1 VLPAHDIEYA
11 RGVPKKSRRASE
23 SANGIESGNPLEE
36 LNDMLKRTRL
46 SLAIG
51 AAFGAGLVGVAPAV
65 FAQGTVLER
74 AEITGSSLRRV
85 DAETAL
91 PVTIIRGEDLVKQGV
106 TTAEQAVQRIA
117 ANQSNFGVS
126 QAIGATT
133 GGKAEA
139 DLRGLGAATGQFGN
153 KTLVLLNGRRI
164 ANHAFDSAAV
174 DLNSIPFSA
183 IDRIEVLRDGASAIY
198 GTDAIGGVIN
208 FILRR
213 DYQGVE
219 VMAEWQAPQADGGG
233 ETARANILAG
243 WGSLSKDGWNVMGAL
258 DWRKQNVLEA
268 KDRDFA
274 KTGVLGPTRDDLL
287 AGTSGTSFPGD
298 AGGFEPSGPA
308 CAPPGSLPATN
319 AAGTAFSSCRYDFTR
334 DIDIIPENEQLT
346 WLLRG
351 SFALGKDHLL
361 SAEYLNATNE
371 ATSKVAAAPTSHF
384 IPATSP
390 FFPAGASVIAVPGF
404 GSGNI
409 ANWRQNP
416 AGKRVSGDDTTTER
430 YYVELTGLLFDWDYR
445 TSLGRTTNE
454 STASVKSGYV
464 SDDIMQQGVIDG
476 AINPF
481 GPQSAAGTAAIASA
495 QNAADTLIGE
505 YKMSW
510 IDARVS
516 KDIYQM
522 ASGPLSLALGTE
534 FRKEESFFEAT
545 AITAQLGSLGI
556 DPDSDTSGDRDV
568 FAFFGELNIPL
579 MKNLEMS
586 LAVRYDDYSD
596 FGNTTNPKIG
606 LRYQPTKSILLRA
619 SYNTGFRAPTLYEIY
634 QPQSLT
640 FTTDNYDDPL
650 LCPGGVPVPGATEGA
665 VCGQQVLSRSGGPG
679 GLGLP
684 IDSLQPEESDT
695 WSVGFVFE
703 PMQSVTFGLDYW
715 SINLE
720 NQISGLPE
728 QAIFG
733 DPTKYAGRFV
743 RCSQLPAGPGPGIDR
758 TDADVCLNFP
768 AFDPIA
774 YIDQPNEN
782 LGDLKTS
789 GFDVSLIW
797 RPGATDYG
805 RFVIGLDGTYVTKY
819 EYQRERGGQFI
830 DALGDYT
837 DNAPVFRWQ
846 HVLTLNWTAGPWSAV
861 FANRY
866 KSGYMDQG
874 GANEV
879 GNYSVFDTTL
889 TWTSKNLT
897 LSGGVLNLLD
907 KDPPRSVQSTTFQR
921 GYDPRFTDP
930 RGRTWLM
937 RVGYKFI

>member
-1 VLPAHDIEYA
+1 M
-11 RGVPKKSRRASE
+11 SRVQR
-23 SANGIESGNPLEE
+23 SALGIESGNPLEE
-36 LNDMLKRTRL
+36 FLNMLKRTRL
-46 SLAIG
+46 SLAVS
-51 AAFGAGLVGVAPAV
+51 AAFGAGLVGLTPAV
-65 FAQGTVLER
+65 TAQTTTLER

-91 PVTIIRGEDLVKQGV
+91 PVTIIRGDDLIKQGV
-106 TTAEQAVQRIA
+106 TTAEQAMQRIA
-117 ANQSNFGVS
+117 ANQSNFGIS
-126 QAIGATT
+126 GAIGATT

-139 DLRGLGAATGQFGN
+139 DLRGLSAASGTNAN

-164 ANHAFDSAAV
+164 ANHAFDSAAA
-174 DLNSIPFSA
+174 DLNAIPLAA

-219 VMAEWQAPQADGGG
+219 VMGEWQAPQADGGG

-243 WGSLSKDGWNVMGAL
+243 WGSLAKDGWNVMGAF

-268 KDRDFA
+268 KDREFA
-274 KTGVLGPTRDDLL
+274 RTGVLGPTRDDLL
-287 AGTSGTSFPGD
+287 SGTSGTSFPGD

-308 CAPPGSLPATN
+308 CNPPTSLPATD
-319 AAGTAFSSCRYDFTR
+319 AAGTAFDSCRYDFTR
-334 DIDIIPENEQLT
+334 DIDIIPENEQTTL
-346 WLLRG
+346 LLRG
-351 SFALGKDHLL
+351 SFALGKDHVLA
-361 SAEYLNATNE
+361 AEYLNAKNE
-371 ATSKVAAAPTSHF
+371 ATSKVAAAPTSSF
-384 IPATSP
+384 IPSTSP

-404 GSGNI
+404 GDGNI
-409 ANWRQNP
+409 ANWRQVP
-416 AGKRVSGDDTTTER
+416 AGKRISGDDTTTER
-430 YYVELTGLLFDWDYR
+430 YYLELTGLVVGWDYR
-445 TSLGRTTNE
+445 TSVGQSKNE
-454 STASVKSGYV
+454 STASVSNGYV
-464 SDDIMQQGVIDG
+464 NDDLIQDGITAGV
-476 AINPF
+476 INPF
-481 GPQSAAGTAAIASA
+481 GPQSAAGTAAIAAA
-495 QNAADTLIGE
+495 QTNADTLIGE
-505 YKMSW
+505 NKVSW
-510 IDARVS
+510 FDARVT

-522 ASGPLSLALGTE
+522 SAGPLALAVGTE

-545 AITAQLGSLGI
+545 EITAALGSLGI

-568 FAFFGELNIPL
+568 FAFFGELSIPL
-579 MKNLEMS
+579 MKNLEMT
-586 LAVRYDDYSD
+586 LAARYDDYSD

-606 LRYQPTKSILLRA
+606 LRYQPTRSVLLRG

-650 LCPGGVPVPGATEGA
+650 LCPGGTAVPGATSGA
-665 VCGQQVLSRSGGPG
+665 VCGQQVLARLGGPG

-684 IDSLQPEESDT
+684 IDTLQPEESDT
-695 WSVGFVFE
+695 WTVGFVFE
-703 PMQSVTFGLDYW
+703 PMQQVTFGLDYW
-715 SINLE
+715 NIKVE

-733 DPTKYAGRFV
+733 DATKYAGRFV
-743 RCSQLPAGPGPGIDR
+743 RCSQIPAGPGPGIDR
-758 TDADVCLNFP
+758 TDVDVCLNFP

-782 LGDLKTS
+782 LGDLKTT
-789 GFDVSLIW
+789 GFDVALSW
-797 RPGATDYG
+797 RPASTEFG
-805 RFVIGLDGTYVTKY
+805 RFSFGLDGTYITKY
-819 EYQRERGGQFI
+819 EYQREPGGEFF
-830 DALGDYT
+830 DALGNYS

-846 HVLTLNWTAGPWSAV
+846 HVLTVGWSTGPWSAIV
-861 FANRY
+861 ANRY

-874 GANEV
+874 GANDV

-889 TWTSKNLT
+889 TWSSRNLT
-897 LSGGVLNLLD
+897 LSGGILNLLD

-921 GYDPRFTDP
+921 GYDPRFTDS
-930 RGRTWLM
+930 RGRTFLF